1 MRQKKM
7 HPIIKALNWI
17 MFMIFCYAASCL
29 DSVSWAPF
37 VVTVISMTYLIIVG
51 IHYGLVGGEEEE

>member
-1 MRQKKM
+1 MKQKKM
-7 HPIIKALNWI
+7 PTIIKILSWL
-17 MFMIFCYAASCL
+17 MFFVFCYAGSSL

-37 VVTVISMTYLIIVG
+37 VLTVISMTYLIIVG